1 MSTTKPIK
9 SIEQVR
15 KLKKYYIEKEEYRN
29 FLLVSVCLNTALRIS
44 DILMLKWENVINI
57 STKQTK
63 KYLRITE
70 TKTGKKTNI
79 IINRAIKDAIKVFI
93 EKEGIESEFM
103 FSNRN
108 GKPITRENAY
118 YIVKKAGI
126 SIGLEHE
133 ISPHSLRK
141 TFGYH
146 AWKKGV
152 PPAMLVELYNHSSYE
167 VTKRYLGID
176 QDEKDRVFMDVA
188 L

>member
-1 MSTTKPIK
+1 MSATQPIK

-15 KLKKYYIEKEEYRN
+15 KLKNYFIEKEEYRN

-44 DILMLKWENVINI
+44 DILALKWDNVLNI
-57 STKQTK
+57 STKRTK
-63 KYLRITE
+63 KYLQIKE
-70 TKTGKKTNI
+70 TKTGKTANI
-79 IINRAIKDAIKVFI
+79 IINRAIKDAIKLFI
-93 EKEGIESEFM
+93 KKEGIDSEFM
-103 FSNRN
+103 FSNKN
-108 GKPITRENAY
+108 GGPITRENAF

-146 AWKKGV
+146 AWKNGV
-152 PPAMLVELYNHSSYE
+152 PPAMLMELYNHSSYE

>member
-1 MSTTKPIK
+1 MSATQPIK

-15 KLKKYYIEKEEYRN
+15 KLKNYFIERDEYRN

-44 DILMLKWENVINI
+44 DILTLKWDNVLNI
-57 STKQTK
+57 STKRTK
-63 KYLRITE
+63 KYLQIKE
-70 TKTGKKTNI
+70 TKTGKTANI
-79 IINRAIKDAIKVFI
+79 IINRAIKDAIKLFI

-103 FSNRN
+103 FSNKN
-108 GKPITRENAY
+108 GEPITRENAF
-118 YIVKKAGI
+118 YIVKRAGI

-146 AWKKGV
+146 AWKNGV
-152 PPAMLVELYNHSSYE
+152 PPAMLMELYNHSSYE

-176 QDEKDRVFMDVA
+176 QDEKDNIYKKIT

>member
-1 MSTTKPIK
+1 MSATQPIK

-15 KLKKYYIEKEEYRN
+15 KLKNYFIEKEEYRN

-44 DILMLKWENVINI
+44 DILALEWKDVLNL
-57 STKQTK
+57 STKRTK
-63 KYLRITE
+63 KYLNIPE
-70 TKTGKKTNI
+70 AKTGKKTNI
-79 IINRAIKDAIKVFI
+79 IINRAIKDAIKLFI
-93 EKEGIESEFM
+93 EKENIESEFM
-103 FSNRN
+103 FSNKN
-108 GKPITRENAY
+108 GEAMTRENAY
-118 YIVKKAGI
+118 YIIKNAGI

-146 AWKKGV
+146 AWKNGV
-152 PPAMLVELYNHSSYE
+152 PPAMLMELYNHSSYE

-176 QDEKDRVFMDVA
+176 QDEKDTVYSKII